1 MVAVDDLDL
10 EREGRGRFRRWAP
23 RLAIAA
29 VVLLLVYYLGGA
41 WWIHKIDDDPHFM
54 PAEPTA
60 GGSLA
65 VDMAAAL
72 IDREVNVHGWPA
84 NDPFFMPGSI
94 LDNMPNYQTGMIY
107 ALSRFAIELS
117 DQLGRSRGSSSI
129 DPDLDRAAGLLK
141 YPGDIWIFDLSR
153 SLAPT
158 ASSES
163 QYREARR
170 ALLAFNQRLAAQQA
184 TFDIRADNLIETL
197 ERFNSDLGSMSGTI
211 DQHLRDN
218 SGWLLNFQV
227 DDIFYQTKGRLY
239 GYYMII
245 KALGEDFRSVLKERN
260 LESVWDQMLE
270 NARQA
275 ATQQPWVVLNGSPSS
290 QFIPSHLATQGF
302 LLLRLRTQLREIS
315 NVLQK

>member
-1 MVAVDDLDL
+1 MAAVDDLDL
-10 EREGRGRFRRWAP
+10 EREGRGGMRRWLP
-23 RLAIAA
+23 RLMIAV

-41 WWIHKIDDDPHFM
+41 WWVHKIDDDPTFT
-54 PAEPTA
+54 PPQTTA
-60 GGSLA
+60 GGSYS

-72 IDREVNVHGWPA
+72 IDREVNVNGWPA
-84 NDPFFMPGSI
+84 NDPFFMPGAI

-141 YPGDIWIFDLSR
+141 YPGNIWIFDLSR
-153 SLAPT
+153 SWAPT

-170 ALLAFNQRLAAQQA
+170 ALLEFNKRLAAQQA
-184 TFDIRADNLIETL
+184 TFDIRADNLIATL
-197 ERFNSDLGSMSGTI
+197 DRFNSDLGAMSGTI
-211 DQHLRDN
+211 DDHLNNN
-218 SGWLLNFQV
+218 SGGLINFQV

-245 KALGEDFRSVLKERN
+245 KALGVDFQSVIKERN
-260 LESVWDQMLE
+260 LESVWNQMLSGAE
-270 NARQA
+270 QA
-275 ATQQPWVVLNGSPSS
+275 ATQQPWVVLNGGPSS